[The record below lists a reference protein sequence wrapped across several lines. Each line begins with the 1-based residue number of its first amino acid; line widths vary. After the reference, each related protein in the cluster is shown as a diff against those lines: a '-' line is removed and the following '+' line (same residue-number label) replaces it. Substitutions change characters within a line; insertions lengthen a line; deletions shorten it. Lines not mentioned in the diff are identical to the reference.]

1 MKRYAPGG
9 HFIGYG
15 YGPMP
20 PRKNGRRNP
29 PLPHGAWWSG
39 NHNQW
44 FASHSEAV
52 TNGMQLGRPFKIESN
67 DTGAIEKYDANGNRV
82 HGSERRNPNGGEIDR
97 DPHWL
102 GLYRAVQRAD
112 DEYEKRIVQVYGRR
126 GAGDARYKK
135 HTDHELL
142 RLRGRKIAAED
153 AFKAY
158 SALQRNGHRNPPHGY
173 ESAVR
178 KGMIAGASYARKHPG
193 KVYDRSYKYEA
204 VRQAH
209 VLYPGKRYKDDNSP
223 SGYSHEPDP
232 LTTVF
237 SIAFEDGVNKV
248 SGKRNPEP
256 AAADMYETFHGK
268 PSTETLEYVEE
279 HHYHEHLAELGD
291 LTEMKVATVTGLDIT
306 VSFDGAGT
314 KLSCNETGNQ
324 LYFVGGDQ
332 SIDLDGFKMN
342 TDEWLKDHMLLGIL
356 YQVTYRTE
364 KGFDEFQLTDYY
376 HDVGEETGV
385 QPVLLYDT
393 LNQTLSVAG
402 GQYQVKDVGIVN

>member
-1 MKRYAPGG
+1 
-9 HFIGYG
+9 
-15 YGPMP
+15 
-20 PRKNGRRNP
+20 
-29 PLPHGAWWSG
+29 
-39 NHNQW
+39 
-44 FASHSEAV
+44 
-52 TNGMQLGRPFKIESN
+52 
-67 DTGAIEKYDANGNRV
+67 
-82 HGSERRNPNGGEIDR
+82 
-97 DPHWL
+97 
-102 GLYRAVQRAD
+102 
-112 DEYEKRIVQVYGRR
+112 
-126 GAGDARYKK
+126 
-135 HTDHELL
+135 
-142 RLRGRKIAAED
+142 
-153 AFKAY
+153 
-158 SALQRNGHRNPPHGY
+158 
-173 ESAVR
+173 
-178 KGMIAGASYARKHPG
+178 
-193 KVYDRSYKYEA
+193 
-204 VRQAH
+204 
-209 VLYPGKRYKDDNSP
+209 
-223 SGYSHEPDP
+223 
-232 LTTVF
+232 
-237 SIAFEDGVNKV
+237 
-248 SGKRNPEP
+248 
-256 AAADMYETFHGK
+256 MYETFHGK